1 MKWLIFIHVLGATVW
16 VGGHLILSIAFLPK
30 ALRERNP
37 QVILDFEK
45 QFEKIGLPA
54 LLLQVV
60 TGISMALIYV
70 PFRYW
75 ASLETPHHVYL
86 WTKLGLLAGTLLLA
100 IHARF
105 FILPRLTEQKLP
117 QLAFHIALVT
127 VLAVFFVLTGLSFR
141 FNYF

>member
-1 MKWLIFIHVLGATVW
+1 MKWLILIHVLSATVW
-16 VGGHLILSIAFLPK
+16 VGGHLILSIAVLPK
-30 ALRERNP
+30 ALKHRNP
-37 QVILDFEK
+37 QIILDFEK
-45 QFEKIGLPA
+45 SFEKIGLPA
-54 LLLQVV
+54 LLIQVV

-86 WTKLGLLAGTLLLA
+86 WTKLGLLAATLVLA

-117 QLAFHIALVT
+117 QLAFHIVLVT
-127 VLAVFFVLTGLSFR
+127 VLALFFVLTGLSFR